1 MKTLITSLMLLSI
14 TSWAETQYMNNDGR
28 GAPETLDRAKDIQ
41 SEVSGEMQREEA
53 EEETEEMLTPEAD
66 AQQIQR
72 EEEER
77 IEDNYLIGPYNG
89 KGEYTFPTED
99 EKKQKEELRDMSDD

>member
-1 MKTLITSLMLLSI
+1 MLLSI

-28 GAPETLDRAKDIQ
+28 GAPETLDRAEEIQ
-41 SEVSGEMQREEA
+41 SDISGEMQREEA
-53 EEETEEMLTPEAD
+53 QEETEEIVTPEAD
-66 AQQIQR
+66 AQQMQQ

-89 KGEYTFPTED
+89 KGEYTFPNDD
-99 EKKQKEELRDMSDD
+99 EKKQKEELRDMSDE